1 MADSESPKMQSESD
15 THLAKKVFI
24 AVKAVILVLL
34 VASAAIHG
42 HPVEE
47 CVTALIGSSA

>member
-1 MADSESPKMQSESD
+1 MQKE
-15 THLAKKVFI
+15 TRLVKRAFI
-24 AVKAVILVLL
+24 AVKTIILVLL

-47 CVTALIGSSA
+47 CVEALVGTGA